1 MASETPSDA
10 NGSGPSV
17 SRKADPAG
25 DPPSSDEGS
34 RFDLRSIVREVLGAG
49 TITLMGVPQAI
60 AYALIAGLPPVAG
73 LYAAALPAVLGSA
86 FRSSSQVVVGP
97 TNALSLLVGGAL
109 LAAGLA
115 NDPDQAW
122 TSAIAL
128 ALLVGV
134 FQLAAGLLR
143 LGSIVDYISRAVVLG
158 YITGA
163 GLLIGFG
170 QLGNIT
176 NTPMVRGDVWVR
188 LQSWIGGLQDADI
201 RTIGLA
207 LGTALG
213 LLLMRRFTPKVPGT
227 VVVLGGGI
235 LLSWAFDFQSM
246 GISVAGDLA
255 PVPQG
260 LPPLTLPSTDPTLW
274 TTLLPAAFAATV
286 LSLVESSS
294 VARSIAAQTGERLDM
309 NKEFVGTGLANVA
322 AGFTGGYPVSGSLAR
337 SSIAFRVG
345 AHRLGAMLS
354 GVFVLVVLLLL
365 GPVVDL
371 TPIASLAGLLLVVA
385 GNLVDVGAIRQ
396 VMRALPGDRL
406 AFVATLAG
414 TWLLPLDAAIYL
426 GVALSIILFLRRVR
440 HLKVRELVIRDD
452 RFREA
457 NDADSALTGPVP
469 ENGVD
474 GRCRH
479 IRVLHVEGNLFF
491 GAASELQEALDASV
505 RDPAIHAVVVRL
517 KRARGM
523 DYTTAGVL
531 TAARERMAS
540 KGRHLILAGMTPGTM
555 ALFDELGVSEAFGP
569 DALFPTRSEWFFAME
584 AALREARRR
593 VDDVHHDDVQC
604 PIDAYFA
611 KRDADQNAS

>member
-1 MASETPSDA
+1 MSEPTPTAAPPPDRGFDA
-10 NGSGPSV
+10 KYVLS
-17 SRKADPAG
+17 
-25 DPPSSDEGS
+25 
-34 RFDLRSIVREVLGAG
+34 EVLGAG

-122 TSAIAL
+122 SSAIAL
-128 ALLVGV
+128 ALMVGV
-134 FQLAAGLLR
+134 FQVIAGVLR

-176 NTPMVRGDVWVR
+176 NTPMERGDVLSR
-188 LQSWIGGLQDADI
+188 FQSWLGGLQGADV

-207 LGTALG
+207 LGTAAC
-213 LLLMRRFTPKVPGT
+213 LLLMRRFTPRIPGT

-235 LLSWAFDFQSM
+235 LASWALDFRAM
-246 GISVAGDLA
+246 GIQVAGDLA

-260 LPPLTLPSTDPTLW
+260 LPPLTLPSADTELW

-294 VARSIAAQTGERLDM
+294 VARSIAAQTGEKLDM

-354 GVFVLVVLLLL
+354 GVFVVLVLLVL

-385 GNLVDVGAIRQ
+385 ADLVDFDAIRQ
-396 VMRALPGDRL
+396 VMRSLLGDRL
-406 AFVATLAG
+406 AFLATLAG
-414 TWLLPLDAAIYL
+414 TWTLPLDAAIYL

-440 HLKVRELVIRDD
+440 HLKVRELVIRDGK
-452 RFREA
+452 FREA
-457 NDADSALTGPVP
+457 NDADSAVSGPVP
-469 ENGVD
+469 ENDRD
-474 GRCRH
+474 GRCRN

-491 GAASELQEALDASV
+491 GAASELQEALDDSV

-531 TAARERMAS
+531 IAARERMEAR
-540 KGRHLILAGMTPGTM
+540 GRHLILAGMTPRTM
-555 ALFDELGVSEAFGP
+555 MLFDELGVSEAFGP
-569 DALFPTRSEWFFAME
+569 DALFPTRSEWFVAME
-584 AALREARRR
+584 AALREARHR
-593 VDDVHHDDVQC
+593 VEGVHDDSDC

-611 KRDADQNAS
+611 ELERVQSAS